1 MRGFLIESP
10 QCDGLLAF
18 PTGTM
23 VAGTIMS
30 VHKVGMGFR
39 HEVASLEIEFNRIL
53 QNGEQVEM
61 RAQVLEVD
69 NAREKVKNGVIEGV
83 RGTNAPQDHLSGMV
97 PYLAMWHPATYWIL
111 PAYRA
116 AFPVF
121 PEPEIYFPSG
131 TDLLLGLVSPL
142 PLAAGESLASEN
154 REFDPSEKEA
164 LDQKVLALPERTST
178 PNGVDADVVN
188 LAFIGSQ
195 EQLENAFKA
204 AGWLSSDAASRR
216 TTFRQLGD
224 ILLLRN
230 YPRGP
235 MSEQLLK
242 DRRYDFSWQKGLDS
256 IAKRDHLRIWSD
268 PDTWNGQPIWL
279 SASTKD
285 IGVHLMFRKG
295 KITHRVDPYIDA
307 ERDKIVRDLT
317 LAGCVDTVHNA
328 TRPAMPNSLQNATGD
343 QLRTDGAVS
352 VIQLKNCDAPVYDNA
367 ENDSTLPTLIARPA
381 SKLTRYFRTQVLTL
395 RDMWRENAVYEAVDL
410 SRMAI
415 RSMRRN
421 NQVARQVSA
430 PLPQTTLN
438 QTAAAGPHS
447 NIIPR

>member
-1 MRGFLIESP
+1 
-10 QCDGLLAF
+10 
-18 PTGTM
+18 
-23 VAGTIMS
+23 
-30 VHKVGMGFR
+30 
-39 HEVASLEIEFNRIL
+39 
-53 QNGEQVEM
+53 
-61 RAQVLEVD
+61 
-69 NAREKVKNGVIEGV
+69 
-83 RGTNAPQDHLSGMV
+83 
-97 PYLAMWHPATYWIL
+97 
-111 PAYRA
+111 
-116 AFPVF
+116 
-121 PEPEIYFPSG
+121 
-131 TDLLLGLVSPL
+131 
-142 PLAAGESLASEN
+142 
-154 REFDPSEKEA
+154 
-164 LDQKVLALPERTST
+164 
-178 PNGVDADVVN
+178 
-188 LAFIGSQ
+188 
-195 EQLENAFKA
+195 
-204 AGWLSSDAASRR
+204 
-216 TTFRQLGD
+216 
-224 ILLLRN
+224 
-230 YPRGP
+230 
-235 MSEQLLK
+235 
-242 DRRYDFSWQKGLDS
+242 
-256 IAKRDHLRIWSD
+256 
-268 PDTWNGQPIWL
+268 
-279 SASTKD
+279 
-285 IGVHLMFRKG
+285 MFRKG

-447 NIIPR
+447 NIILR